1 MGYGPQARLR
11 KGLRAGFFAAVAFV
25 AGLCA
30 AGLGAGGQARAEPLE
45 LVALGDSLTQ
55 GYGLLP
61 HEGLVAQLQQW
72 LAARGADVRVVNAG
86 VSGDTSAGGRARL
99 GWSLNDYT
107 DALIIEL
114 GGNDL
119 LRGIAPAQTRANI
132 EAMLAEAQGRGVPVL
147 LIGLKAPGNFGADWQ
162 AEFDAIWPELAARY
176 NAVLLADLL
185 APIGAKSPEARAAE
199 ELMQADGI
207 HPSARGVELV
217 VEALG
222 PKVLELL
229 ARATPR
235 G

>member
-1 MGYGPQARLR
+1 M
-11 KGLRAGFFAAVAFV
+11 
-25 AGLCA
+25 
-30 AGLGAGGQARAEPLE
+30 ARAEPLE

-61 HEGLVAQLQQW
+61 DEGLVAQLQAW
-72 LAARGADVRVVNAG
+72 LVAQGADVRVVNAG

-99 GWSLNDYT
+99 GWSLSEYT
-107 DALIIEL
+107 DALMIAL

-119 LRGIAPAQTRANI
+119 LRGIAPAETRANI
-132 EAMLAEAQGRGVPVL
+132 EAMLAEAKRHGVPVL
-147 LIGLKAPGNFGADWQ
+147 LIGLKAPGNYGADWQ
-162 AEFDAIWPELAARY
+162 AGFDAIWPDLAAEY

-207 HPSARGVELV
+207 HPSARGVALV

-229 ARATPR
+229 ARASPR